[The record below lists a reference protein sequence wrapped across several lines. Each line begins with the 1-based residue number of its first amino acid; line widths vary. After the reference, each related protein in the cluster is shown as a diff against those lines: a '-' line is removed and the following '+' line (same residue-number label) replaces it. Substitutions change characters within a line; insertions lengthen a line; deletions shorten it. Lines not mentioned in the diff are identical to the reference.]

1 MIAAANESI
10 KDKTDKLLIEVGMQ
24 LQAQLGRTP
33 SDKEVADA
41 MEDARQRII
50 DAAATTYGL
59 DRRLLGGVSVTPEE
73 EDDQPQTS
81 TLDVG
86 SYTGTKI

>member
-1 MIAAANESI
+1 ME
-10 KDKTDKLLIEVGMQ
+10 LE
-24 LQAQLGRTP
+24 AQLGRTP
-33 SDKEVADA
+33 TDSEIADA

>member
-1 MIAAANESI
+1 MRKFAN
-10 KDKTDKLLIEVGMQ
+10 
-24 LQAQLGRTP
+24 
-33 SDKEVADA
+33 A

-73 EDDQPQTS
+73 EDDDAPTTQYQTDPS
-81 TLDVG
+81 APNLVDVN
-86 SYTGTKI
+86 